1 MTYEYLEYLDY
12 LEYGSIG
19 LIIITEFALM
29 FLIFP
34 TIKKDDDDG
43 SAHK

>member
-1 MTYEYLEYLDY
+1 MTYEYLG
-12 LEYGSIG
+12 YGVVG
-19 LIIITEFALM
+19 LIIIFEFALM

>member
-1 MTYEYLEYLDY
+1 MTYEYMG
-12 LEYGSIG
+12 YGVVG
-19 LIIITEFALM
+19 LIIILEFALM

>member
-1 MTYEYLEYLDY
+1 MTYEYLG
-12 LEYGSIG
+12 YGVVG
-19 LIIITEFALM
+19 LIIIAEFALM

-34 TIKKDDDDG
+34 AIKKDDDDG